1 MKKIL
6 AVTILALT
14 TSVIGCGPDRVVKEN
29 TVERSYSS
37 SGVTTPPPP
46 PPMVQERSTNETV
59 ERRSSTTQTI
69 D

>member
-14 TSVIGCGPDRVVKEN
+14 TSVIACGPDRVVREN

-37 SGVTTPPPP
+37 LLDLRPLTLCVAIGNGGSV
-46 PPMVQERSTNETV
+46 
-59 ERRSSTTQTI
+59 
-69 D
+69 